1 MQCWNI
7 RAVSMFA
14 RNLEPRKVRG
24 PTLLKDIWKLPPGKV
39 VDMPFN
45 NRNQAIGEK
54 GRKLA
59 SFLGIIA
66 RTPEL
71 TPLHVDDWRNFDKEE
86 KKKLVDF
93 VRKKFSIPRRREA
106 YVLKS
111 LGKKWKDY
119 ECELKDKA
127 KRRSQANRNNRA
139 NQKMPHIG
147 GSKRIATLMD
157 EQDVNGIE
165 PTRAQVFILTHI
177 KRKDGRPL
185 DDDSVKAIEM
195 INERTN
201 NSESSI
207 DQPPRVVA
215 WEGDVYSQVFGNDK
229 SGYVRGL
236 GLGPTPFGL
245 WGSRSSVENIVGE
258 DSSNEAVQRLTQE
271 ITELKDKHNKEMNLM
286 KQNQEKM
293 QSELLE
299 MRQLMR
305 KYASNE
311 SMPQNING
319 TSIEQWP

>member
-1 MQCWNI
+1 
-7 RAVSMFA
+7 
-14 RNLEPRKVRG
+14 
-24 PTLLKDIWKLPPGKV
+24 
-39 VDMPFN
+39 
-45 NRNQAIGEK
+45 
-54 GRKLA
+54 
-59 SFLGIIA
+59 
-66 RTPEL
+66 
-71 TPLHVDDWRNFDKEE
+71 
-86 KKKLVDF
+86 
-93 VRKKFSIPRRREA
+93 
-106 YVLKS
+106 
-111 LGKKWKDY
+111 
-119 ECELKDKA
+119 
-127 KRRSQANRNNRA
+127 
-139 NQKMPHIG
+139 
-147 GSKRIATLMD
+147 
-157 EQDVNGIE
+157 
-165 PTRAQVFILTHI
+165 
-177 KRKDGRPL
+177 
-185 DDDSVKAIEM
+185 M

-319 TSIEQWP
+319 TSIEQVPAANSGHERVLQTSRIPNVAENTSMSHGTTHLYPSASYYLSFLL